1 MDARLVHRRA
11 GPRRAQANPP
21 FFPVRARL
29 MKRAFFCANSVRAAF
44 AARSKTPRRAL
55 MSSKQKIVVR
65 KPTKK
70 IADSRPVRYG
80 ARSPPRVVRSLDK
93 ATQDTRAIR
102 FGAGSAPA
110 ALRK

>member
-21 FFPVRARL
+21 FFPARARL
-29 MKRAFFCANSVRAAF
+29 MKRAFFCANSVRAGF
-44 AARSKTPRRAL
+44 AAGSKTPRRAL

-70 IADSRPVRYG
+70 IADSPRVRYG
-80 ARSPPRVVRSLDK
+80 AGSAPRVVRSLDK
-93 ATQDTRAIR
+93 ATPDTGAIR
-102 FGAGSAPA
+102 FGAGSPPPA
-110 ALRK
+110 RRK

>member
-1 MDARLVHRRA
+1 MDGWLVHRRA

-21 FFPVRARL
+21 LFPVRARL

-70 IADSRPVRYG
+70 IADSRRVRYRAG
-80 ARSPPRVVRSLDK
+80 AGPRVVHSLDK
-93 ATQDTRAIR
+93 ATHDNRAIR
-102 FGAGSAPA
+102 FASGPAPA
-110 ALRK
+110 A